1 MTPTTTA
8 QAAHRGGARRHRTA
22 FAAAAFALVVA
33 VLLPGTAHAAGA
45 GTLTAGP
52 VDNGRQLLYVNNPE
66 PVFARDLANSG
77 KSLMRM
83 TIGAG
88 SYRGVFEHRN
98 LTGSTVNYGIFLY
111 NPGNTTI
118 RVTRTSHAFRAG
130 SHTIGGAA
138 MADLL
143 NDTGDALLTL
153 DPGRS
158 GWILRSDR
166 LGVSAANGQYLTGGA
181 DFSFSGGSLIS
192 HFLVF
197 TGDADNLPG
206 SYTYIGYVTEVRED
220 VPQHRVDK
228 GLSATSAARLDLSV
242 TVNNNATGPVP
253 ITYTPGGF
261 TACPAAAP
269 ITSSTW
275 QTNFTHTR
283 DATAVGSDM
292 VSFTTPEG
300 STITPCVASP
310 FGGGTP
316 NLGNWFVL
324 YEVNVR
330 VTNNSGANRTF
341 SLAMSR
347 STGNTFL
354 ARRNVGASAFDS
366 LTVSATTGS
375 VPWMTFTARPGTD
388 TYTAYYM
395 FGAPA
400 TGNIS
405 QTLRVTG

>member
-1 MTPTTTA
+1 MTSSTTVA
-8 QAAHRGGARRHRTA
+8 AAHRGGTRRHGTA
-22 FAAAAFALVVA
+22 FAAAMVALVVA
-33 VLLPGTAHAAGA
+33 VLLPGTAHAAGS

-83 TIGAG
+83 SIGAG

-118 RVTRTSHAFRAG
+118 RVTRTSYAFRAG
-130 SHTIGGAA
+130 SHTIGGAP

-143 NDTGDALLTL
+143 NRAENTLLTL
-153 DPGRS
+153 GPGRS
-158 GWILRSDR
+158 GWILRSEA

-181 DFSFSGGSLIS
+181 DFSFSGGSLVS
-192 HFLVF
+192 HFLVY
-197 TGDADNLPG
+197 TGNVANLPG
-206 SYTYIGYVTEVRED
+206 S
-220 VPQHRVDK
+220 
-228 GLSATSAARLDLSV
+228 S
-242 TVNNNATGPVP
+242 
-253 ITYTPGGF
+253 
-261 TACPAAAP
+261 
-269 ITSSTW
+269 
-275 QTNFTHTR
+275 R

-300 STITPCVASP
+300 SIITPCVASP

-324 YEVNVR
+324 YEVNVT
-330 VTNNSGANRTF
+330 VANNSGANRTF

-347 STGNTFL
+347 STGNTFI

-375 VPWMTFTARPGTD
+375 VPWMTFTATPGTH
-388 TYTAYYM
+388 TYTASYM